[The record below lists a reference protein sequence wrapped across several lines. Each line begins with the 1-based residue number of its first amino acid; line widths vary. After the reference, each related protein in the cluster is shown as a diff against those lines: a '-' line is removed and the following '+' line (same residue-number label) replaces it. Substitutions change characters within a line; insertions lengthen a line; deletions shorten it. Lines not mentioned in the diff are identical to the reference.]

1 MVDRGHR
8 YLFKDHEICTKSAQ
22 AMSYSNIVKADEYI
36 SYKPVDGKITYV

>member
-8 YLFKDHEICTKSAQ
+8 YLFKDHEIRV
-22 AMSYSNIVKADEYI
+22 AMSYSNIVKADKYI